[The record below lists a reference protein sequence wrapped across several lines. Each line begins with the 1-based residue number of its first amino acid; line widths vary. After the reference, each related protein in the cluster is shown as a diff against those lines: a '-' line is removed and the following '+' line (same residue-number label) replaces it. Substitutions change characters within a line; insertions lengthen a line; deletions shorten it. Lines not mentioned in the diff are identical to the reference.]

1 MSQSQ
6 PPTVVYQSVAP
17 KSNPFLKALLILVLL
32 LSLAANVVLLLALA
46 GTISL
51 KAGLMPSDR
60 LEMKIVRHGSPD
72 QIALVRISGLVDGSM
87 VKSVTEQLRAIDRD
101 TTIKAVV
108 VRVDSPGGGVTDADE
123 IYHALQKLRSDGK
136 SIVVSMGALDASG
149 GYYIS
154 MAGQQLFAEPT
165 SIVGSIGVMMPG
177 FQVTG
182 LMKKIGV
189 KPEFLT
195 SSAAVWKEAG
205 SPFSDYT
212 PAIKAYLV
220 DMLNTDAERFI
231 NIVQTGRATHLKVP
245 ITQVANG
252 KIWAAPQ
259 ALKLGLVDHIG
270 YLSAAYHAAAKLAGI
285 YNPTVVEFHPPASLL
300 DLINAQSAVGKPKM
314 QLSPHLIYDLVKP
327 RVEYLY
333 IQ

>member
-1 MSQSQ
+1 MSQTS
-6 PPTVVYQSVAP
+6 PPTVVYQNVSP
-17 KSNPFLKALLILVLL
+17 RSNPVLKGLLIVLLL
-32 LSLAANVVLLLALA
+32 LSLAANVVLLVALA
-46 GTISL
+46 GTVSL
-51 KAGLMPSDR
+51 KSGFMPSDQ
-60 LEMKIVRHGSPD
+60 LEMRIVRHGSPD
-72 QIALVRISGLVDGSM
+72 QIALVHISGLVDGGM
-87 VKSVTEQLRAIDRD
+87 VKSVAAQLRAIDRD
-101 TTIKAVV
+101 TAIKAVV
-108 VRVDSPGGGVTDADE
+108 LRVDSPGGGVTDADE
-123 IYHALQKLRSDGK
+123 IYHALQRIRSDGK
-136 SIVVSMGALDASG
+136 PIVISMGALDASG

-177 FQVTG
+177 FQVTD

-189 KPEFLT
+189 TPEFLT

-212 PAIKAYLV
+212 PAVKAYLIA
-220 DMLNTDAERFI
+220 MLNTDAARFI
-231 NIVQTGRATHLKVP
+231 NIVQTGRSTHLKVP

-285 YNPTVVEFHPPASLL
+285 YNPTVVEFHRPASLL
-300 DLINAQSAVGKPKM
+300 DLIHAQAAAGRPEM

>member
-1 MSQSQ
+1 MSQTS
-6 PPTVVYQSVAP
+6 PPTVVYQNVAP
-17 KSNPFLKALLILVLL
+17 KANPVFKAIVIVLLL
-32 LSLAANVVLLLALA
+32 LSLAANVVLFLALA
-46 GTISL
+46 GTLSL
-51 KAGLMPSDR
+51 KSGLMPSDQ
-60 LEMKIVRHGSPD
+60 LEMRVVRQGSAD
-72 QIALVRISGLVDGSM
+72 QIALVHISGLVDGAM
-87 VKSVTEQLRAIDRD
+87 VKSVTAQLRAIDRD
-101 TTIKAVV
+101 TAIKAVV
-108 VRVDSPGGGVTDADE
+108 LRVDSPGGGVTDADE
-123 IYHALQKLRSDGK
+123 IYHALQRLRSDGK

-177 FQVTG
+177 FQVTD

-189 KPEFLT
+189 TPEFLT

-205 SPFSDYT
+205 SPFSNYT
-212 PAIKAYLV
+212 PAVKAYLI
-220 DMLNTDAERFI
+220 DMLNTDAARFI
-231 NIVQTGRATHLKVP
+231 KIVQTGRSTHLKVP
-245 ITQVANG
+245 ITKVANG
-252 KIWAAPQ
+252 KIWPATQ

-285 YNPTVVEFHPPASLL
+285 YNPTVVEFHRPASLL
-300 DLINAQSAVGKPKM
+300 NLINAQAAVSQPKM
-314 QLSPHLIYDLVKP
+314 QLSPHLIYELLKP

>member
-1 MSQSQ
+1 MSQSS
-6 PPTVVYQSVAP
+6 PPTVVYQNVAP
-17 KSNPFLKALLILVLL
+17 RSNPVFRALLIVLLL
-32 LSLAANVVLLLALA
+32 LSLAANVVLFLALA
-46 GTISL
+46 GTITL
-51 KAGLMPSDR
+51 KTGLMPSDQ
-60 LEMKIVRHGSPD
+60 LEMKVVRHGTSD
-72 QIALVRISGLVDGSM
+72 QIALVHISGLVDGSM
-87 VKSVTEQLRAIDRD
+87 VKSVTAQLRAIDRD

-123 IYHALQKLRSDGK
+123 IYHALQRLRSDGK

-177 FQVTG
+177 FQVTD

-189 KPEFLT
+189 TPEFLT

-205 SPFSDYT
+205 SPFSSYT
-212 PAIKAYLV
+212 PAVKAYLI
-220 DMLNTDAERFI
+220 DMLNTDAARFI
-231 NIVQTGRATHLKVP
+231 SIVQTGRSTHLKVP
-245 ITQVANG
+245 IAQVANG
-252 KIWAAPQ
+252 KIWPAAQ

-285 YNPTVVEFHPPASLL
+285 YNPTVVEFHRPASLL
-300 DLINAQSAVGKPKM
+300 NLINAQAAASQPKM
-314 QLSPHLIYDLVKP
+314 QLSPHLIYELLKP

>member
-6 PPTVVYQSVAP
+6 PPTVVYQSVTQ
-17 KSNPFLKALLILVLL
+17 KSHPFFRVFLLLL
-32 LSLAANVVLLLALA
+32 FVLSLAANVVLLLALA
-46 GTISL
+46 GSISL
-51 KAGLMPSDR
+51 KNGLIPSNQW
-60 LEMKIVRHGSPD
+60 EMKIVRHGSRD
-72 QIALVRISGLVDGSM
+72 QIALVHISGLVDGAM
-87 VKSVTEQLRAIDRD
+87 VKSITGQLRAIDRD

-108 VRVDSPGGGVTDADE
+108 LRVDSPGGGVTDADE
-123 IYHALQKLRSDGK
+123 IYHALLKIRSDGK
-136 SIVVSMGALDASG
+136 AIVVSMGALDASG

-165 SIVGSIGVMMPG
+165 TIVGSIGVMMPG

-212 PAIKAYLV
+212 PAVKAYLI
-220 DMLNTDAERFI
+220 DMLNTDAARFI
-231 NIVQTGRATHLKVP
+231 NIVETGRATHLKVP
-245 ITQVANG
+245 ITAVANG
-252 KIWAAPQ
+252 KIWAAPR

-270 YLSAAYHAAAKLAGI
+270 YLNAAYHAAAKLAGI
-285 YNPTVVEFHPPASLL
+285 YNPTVVEFHRPAGLL
-300 DLINAQSAVGKPKM
+300 DLINAQSPVRQPKM
-314 QLSPHLIYDLVKP
+314 ELNPHLIYDLVKP

-333 IQ
+333 LQ

>member
-1 MSQSQ
+1 MSQSS
-6 PPTVVYQSVAP
+6 PPAVVYQNVEP
-17 KSNPFLKALLILVLL
+17 KSNPVFKALLIILLL
-32 LSLAANVVLLLALA
+32 LSVAANVVLLLALA
-46 GTISL
+46 GTLSL
-51 KAGLMPSDR
+51 KTGFMPSDQ
-60 LEMKIVRHGSPD
+60 LEMRVVRRGSSD
-72 QIALVRISGLVDGSM
+72 QIALVHISGLVDGSM
-87 VKSVTEQLRAIDRD
+87 VKSVTAQLRAIDRD

-108 VRVDSPGGGVTDADE
+108 LRVDSPGGGVTDADE
-123 IYHALQKLRSDGK
+123 IYHAVQRLRSDGK

-177 FQVTG
+177 FQVTD

-189 KPEFLT
+189 TPEFLT

-205 SPFSDYT
+205 SPFSTYT
-212 PAIKAYLV
+212 PAVKAYLIN
-220 DMLNTDAERFI
+220 MLNTDAARFI
-231 NIVQTGRATHLKVP
+231 NIVQTGRSTHLKVP
-245 ITQVANG
+245 ITKVANG
-252 KIWAAPQ
+252 KIWPATQ

-285 YNPTVVEFHPPASLL
+285 YNPTVVEFHRPASLL
-300 DLINAQSAVGKPKM
+300 NFINAQAAASQPKM
-314 QLSPHLIYDLVKP
+314 QLSPHLIYELLKP

>member
-1 MSQSQ
+1 MSQSS
-6 PPTVVYQSVAP
+6 PPTVVYQNVAP
-17 KSNPFLKALLILVLL
+17 RPNPVFRAILIVLLL
-32 LSLAANVVLLLALA
+32 LSLAANVVLFLALA
-46 GTISL
+46 GTITL
-51 KAGLMPSDR
+51 KTGLMPSDQ
-60 LEMKIVRHGSPD
+60 LEMKVVRHGSSD
-72 QIALVRISGLVDGSM
+72 QIALVHISGLVDGSM
-87 VKSVTEQLRAIDRD
+87 VKSVTAQLRAIDRD

-108 VRVDSPGGGVTDADE
+108 LRVDSPGGGVTDADE
-123 IYHALQKLRSDGK
+123 IYHALQRLRSDGK

-177 FQVTG
+177 FQVTD

-189 KPEFLT
+189 TPEFLT

-205 SPFSDYT
+205 SPFSSYT
-212 PAIKAYLV
+212 PAVKAYLI
-220 DMLNTDAERFI
+220 DMLNTDAARFI
-231 NIVQTGRATHLKVP
+231 SIVQTGRSTHLKVP

-252 KIWAAPQ
+252 KIWPAAQ

-285 YNPTVVEFHPPASLL
+285 YNPTVVEFHRPASLL
-300 DLINAQSAVGKPKM
+300 DLINAQAATSQPKM
-314 QLSPHLIYDLVKP
+314 QLSPHLIYELLKP

>member
-1 MSQSQ
+1 MSQSP
-6 PPTVVYQSVAP
+6 PPTVVYQSVP
-17 KSNPFLKALLILVLL
+17 PRPGIFFRVLLILLLL
-32 LSLAANVVLLLALA
+32 LSLAANVVLGLMLA
-46 GTISL
+46 GSL
-51 KAGLMPSDR
+51 SIKSGLIPSDQ
-60 LEMKIVRHGSPD
+60 LEMRIIRHGGAD
-72 QIALVRISGLVDGSM
+72 QIALVHISGLVDGTM
-87 VKSVTEQLRAIDRD
+87 VKSVTQQLRAIDRD
-101 TTIKAVV
+101 TAIKAVV

-123 IYHALQKLRSDGK
+123 IYHALQKVRSDGK

-165 SIVGSIGVMMPG
+165 TIVGSIGVMMPG
-177 FQVTG
+177 FQVTD
-182 LMKKIGV
+182 LMKKLGV

-205 SPFSDYT
+205 SPFSHYT
-212 PAIKAYLV
+212 PAVKAYLI
-220 DMLNTDAERFI
+220 DMLNIDAARFI
-231 NIVQTGRATHLKVP
+231 QIVQTGRSSHLKAP
-245 ITQVANG
+245 IDQVANG
-252 KIWAAPQ
+252 KIWAAPD

-285 YNPTVVEFHPPASLL
+285 YNPTVVEFHKPVSLL
-300 DLINAQSAVGKPKM
+300 DLISIQSAATNPRM
-314 QLSPHLIYDLVKP
+314 QLSPHLLYDLVKP